1 MGLFA
6 ILPLLSRWLRIEDAL
21 ISALGTL
28 GAMAAYTLIAVDT
41 PSWAMYLSA
50 ALQFNSVITVTI
62 RSQCTKEVSGD
73 EIGKVF
79 SVVGLGQALVPLICN
94 PVFGSISNAT
104 HDSMPGAYHL
114 VTVGLLFFVLASS
127 GYLFVEKRKSRNA
140 ASENIAEDTQSHSS
154 RENISV

>member
-1 MGLFA
+1 M
-6 ILPLLSRWLRIEDAL
+6 SRWLRIEDAL

-28 GAMAAYTLIAVDT
+28 GAVAAYTLIAVDT

-114 VTVGLLFFVLASS
+114 ITVGLLFVVMVSS
-127 GYLFVEKRKSRNA
+127 AYLFAKRRKTTNSVN
-140 ASENIAEDTQSHSS
+140 EDIPMDTDSS
-154 RENISV
+154 RENI